1 MAQLICIGLDL
12 AWSSRN
18 PSGVATLQVEV
29 RDPDAQALAGRL
41 LDSRILQ
48 TDQEI
53 VDYIQAQAGGDPCL
67 VAVDAPLRVPNLTGQ
82 RRAEA
87 ELNRVFRPYAAGA
100 HPANRRLLEKD
111 GQVRGEALVQALS
124 GYGFQEQASIEQGR
138 LARQI
143 TEVFPHSAMVSLFG
157 LSRSLPYK
165 ARPRRRWQA
174 REQAWRLYQQHLRAL
189 ASADPSLQ
197 GHEPLLQVEVGS
209 LRGRRLKNYEDQV
222 DALLCAYI
230 ALYGFRWGSQRCHS
244 FGSLQ
249 EGHIFTPLPRKDYS
263 SNLQGQGG
271 LALEPSWA
279 T

>member
-18 PSGVATLQVEV
+18 PSGVATLQVEIG
-29 RDPDAQALAGRL
+29 DPDAQTLTGRL

-48 TDQEI
+48 TDPEI

-67 VAVDAPLRVPNLTGQ
+67 VAVDAPLRVPNLSGQ

-87 ELNRVFRPYAAGA
+87 ELNRVFRAYAAGA
-100 HPANRRLLEKD
+100 HPANRRLLEKN
-111 GQVRGEALVQALS
+111 GQVRGETLVQALS
-124 GYGFQEQASIEQGR
+124 HHGFREQASIERGS

-157 LSRSLPYK
+157 LRRTLKYK
-165 ARPRRRWQA
+165 ARPRRSWPE
-174 REQAWRLYQQHLRAL
+174 REQAWQLYQQHLRSL
-189 ASADPSLQ
+189 TNADPALR
-197 GHEPLLQVEVGS
+197 GHETLLQVEVGS
-209 LRGRRLKNYEDQV
+209 LRGHQLKNYEDQV

-230 ALYGFRWGSQRCHS
+230 ALYGFRWGSERCHS

-249 EGHIFTPLPRKDYS
+249 EGHIFTPLPISK
-263 SNLQGQGG
+263 GC
-271 LALEPSWA
+271 
-279 T
+279 

>member
-1 MAQLICIGLDL
+1 MARLICIGLDL
-12 AWSSRN
+12 AWSARN
-18 PSGVATLQVEV
+18 PSGVATLEVEIGDPQAPNLTGHL
-29 RDPDAQALAGRL
+29 RDNRL
-41 LDSRILQ
+41 LQ

-67 VAVDAPLRVPNLTGQ
+67 VAVDAPLRVPNPSGQ

-87 ELNRVFRPYAAGA
+87 ELNRVFRAYAAGA
-100 HPANRRLLEKD
+100 HPANRRLLAKN

-124 GYGFQEQASIEQGR
+124 RYGFREQASIEQGS

-165 ARPRRRWQA
+165 ARPRRAWLQ
-174 REQAWRLYQQHLRAL
+174 REQAWRLYQQHLHAL
-189 ASADPSLQ
+189 ASAEPSLQ

-209 LRGRRLKNYEDQV
+209 LRGRQLKNYEDQV

-244 FGSLQ
+244 FGNLQ
-249 EGHIFTPLPRKDYS
+249 EGHIFTPLP
-263 SNLQGQGG
+263 
-271 LALEPSWA
+271 PSWQGKSPVSSPE
-279 T
+279 TPQGL

>member
-12 AWSSRN
+12 AWSPRN
-18 PSGVATLQVEV
+18 PSGLATLRVQLG
-29 RDPDAQALAGRL
+29 DPGRQNL
-41 LDSRILQ
+41 TGHLVDSRILQ
-48 TDQEI
+48 TDEEI
-53 VDYIQAQAGGDPCL
+53 LDYIQAQARGDPCL

-87 ELNRVFRPYAAGA
+87 ELNRVFRAYAAGA
-100 HPANRRLLEKD
+100 HPANRRLLAKD

-124 GYGFQEQASIEQGR
+124 RYGFREQASIEQGS

-165 ARPRRRWQA
+165 ARPRRTWLQ

-209 LRGRRLKNYEDQV
+209 LRGRQLKNYEDQV
-222 DALLCAYI
+222 DALMCAYI
-230 ALYGFRWGSQRCHS
+230 ALYGFRWGSERCHS
-244 FGSLQ
+244 FGNLQ
-249 EGHIFTPLPRKDYS
+249 EGHIFTPLHPS
-263 SNLQGQGG
+263 LQGKSPVSSPETPQG
-271 LALEPSWA
+271 L
-279 T
+279 

>member
-1 MAQLICIGLDL
+1 MARLICIGLDL
-12 AWSSRN
+12 AWSARN
-18 PSGVATLQVEV
+18 PSGVATLEVEIGDPQAPNLTGHL
-29 RDPDAQALAGRL
+29 RDNRL
-41 LDSRILQ
+41 LQ

-67 VAVDAPLRVPNLTGQ
+67 VAVDAPLRVPNPSGQ

-87 ELNRVFRPYAAGA
+87 ELNRVFRAYAAGA
-100 HPANRRLLEKD
+100 HPANRRLLAKN

-124 GYGFQEQASIEQGR
+124 RYGFREQASIEQGS

-165 ARPRRRWQA
+165 ARPRRAWLQ

-209 LRGRRLKNYEDQV
+209 LRGRQLKNYEDQV

-230 ALYGFRWGSQRCHS
+230 ALYGFRWGSRRCHS
-244 FGSLQ
+244 FGNLQ
-249 EGHIFTPLPRKDYS
+249 EGHIFTPLP
-263 SNLQGQGG
+263 
-271 LALEPSWA
+271 PSWQGKSPVSSPE
-279 T
+279 TPQGL